1 MNKFLKIRDQNLKEF
16 SHRTES
22 YQYSFFSFFVNK
34 SNSLEKCMREAKSIM
49 PFRSNVNAVFHI
61 IFMLFLIHEQIGAKL
76 RGYGYSLVT

>member
-1 MNKFLKIRDQNLKEF
+1 
-16 SHRTES
+16 
-22 YQYSFFSFFVNK
+22 
-34 SNSLEKCMREAKSIM
+34 MREAKSIM